1 MVTVTVENT
10 GQAATEVPVT
20 LKMTNGERA
29 ERLVVPGK
37 STASVRIVC
46 PSFPQQA
53 TVNDGSV
60 LESDT
65 NNNVYKIER

>member
-1 MVTVTVENT
+1 
-10 GQAATEVPVT
+10 

-65 NNNVYKIER
+65 NNDVYKIER

>member
-1 MVTVTVENT
+1 
-10 GQAATEVPVT
+10 
-20 LKMTNGERA
+20 MTTGERT